1 MLSTT
6 ASILRFKGS
15 NVACALP
22 RAPCRMLK
30 LTPTAGLTSNL
41 LKQVTAPRTPWAMHV
56 RNFARG
62 PGQGGSRF
70 SRPQA
75 RPVQVAEQAE
85 QQQYQELERQQQ
97 QGMYYE
103 KEEDKFAGEKAHEA
117 ISRDIG
123 LQQYMSGV
131 YGTLMGTV
139 GISAAG
145 SVAAMATPLGLVHP
159 LIPVGASFGVLIY
172 MSMFTSPQSH
182 SSTFRGG
189 LLGTFGFLSG
199 MGMAPLL
206 SMATAMDPM
215 IVPSALL
222 ATTGMFGVM
231 SASALMMPKG
241 KLSSLGAPLFGGM
254 IGLLGVSVV
263 GWFTPPTSPWYGV
276 LHSVNLYGGLGIFSL
291 FIAYDTQMMIQ
302 DYEEG
307 NRDKIMA
314 ALNMFINIKIV
325 FQKFLFIF
333 IGRSD

>member
-1 MLSTT
+1 
-6 ASILRFKGS
+6 
-15 NVACALP
+15 
-22 RAPCRMLK
+22 
-30 LTPTAGLTSNL
+30 
-41 LKQVTAPRTPWAMHV
+41 
-56 RNFARG
+56 
-62 PGQGGSRF
+62 
-70 SRPQA
+70 
-75 RPVQVAEQAE
+75 
-85 QQQYQELERQQQ
+85 
-97 QGMYYE
+97 MYSE

-117 ISRDIG
+117 ISRDVG
-123 LQQYMSGV
+123 LQKYMSGV
-131 YGTLMGTV
+131 YGALMGTV

-145 SVAAMATPLGLVHP
+145 SVAAMVTPLGLVHP
-159 LIPVGASFGVLIY
+159 LMPIGASFGVMIY
-172 MSMFTSPQSH
+172 MSMMTSPQTH

-231 SASALMMPKG
+231 SASALIMPKG
-241 KLSSLGAPLFGGM
+241 KLSALGAPLFGGM
-254 IGLLGVSVV
+254 IGLLGVGVV

-276 LHSVNLYGGLGIFSL
+276 LHSVQLYGGLGIFSL
-291 FIAYDTQMMIQ
+291 FIAYDTQQMIN

-307 NRDKIMA
+307 NKDTIMA
-314 ALNMFINIKIV
+314 ALNMFINVKIV